1 MRLKKIL
8 KFNSWVLRSALSLL
22 YPFKNMETIK
32 KLRELTGAG
41 MVDCQKALKE
51 ANNDLEKAIEILRK
65 KGIAKAAKRTD
76 REANEGIIKVA
87 VNEAG
92 DEGYILE
99 VNSETDFVSRNE
111 KFQTFADEVL
121 TVIKTNKPKSLD
133 ELLAMKLGNGTVQ
146 EELDNLSG
154 TIGEK
159 MGIKRFEI
167 LNGATVG
174 AYSHLGG
181 KMGVLVSLDQ
191 AGKNELAVNV
201 AMQIAAANPKYIT
214 PEDVS
219 ADELAKEKEI
229 YKEQLIKEG
238 KPEAM
243 VDKIVEGKMG
253 KFYSEVCLVEQEY
266 IKDDKQKVKNILAG
280 TKVLHFIRFSL

>member
-1 MRLKKIL
+1 
-8 KFNSWVLRSALSLL
+8 
-22 YPFKNMETIK
+22 METIK

-214 PEDVS
+214 SEDVS